1 MNLEFPYFDKPEVS
15 GFTLTELDAVASM
28 AKTPGWA
35 AVQKFLGA
43 IMGPVRPAVYVNADP
58 EKQLLLHQG
67 LGAIYVASNLAEFV
81 SSAQDKA
88 DLLLQQERSALAR
101 TEQSDESE
109 L

>member
-1 MNLEFPYFDKPEVS
+1 MNLEFPYFDKAEVS

-35 AVQKFLGA
+35 AVQKYLGA
-43 IMGPVRPAVYVNADP
+43 IMGPVRPAVYANADP
-58 EKQLLLHQG
+58 AKQLMLHQG

-88 DLLLQQERSALAR
+88 DLLVQQEQSASER
-101 TEQSDESE
+101 TEQPNESE